1 MRSSCPLPC
10 EPMPMFLASDDPRD
24 IPNYERAFSP
34 RPEVYEAWLGLNGA
48 IKAGM
53 DARRYELVSVA
64 VARVLGSSYCSLAH
78 ASRALAGGL
87 ATADELADP
96 ASLPEVEQ
104 AIVAFAAQVAR
115 DATAIGQADVDA
127 LRAHGLSDQ
136 DVFDV
141 VAAATARCFF
151 AKTLDAV
158 GAQADATFAALEPAS
173 LRDALTVGRPIAP
186 S

>member
-1 MRSSCPLPC
+1 
-10 EPMPMFLASDDPRD
+10 MFLSDDDPRD
-24 IPNYERAFSP
+24 IPNYERAFAQ

-53 DARRYELVSVA
+53 DPRRYELVSVA
-64 VARVLGSSYCSLAH
+64 VARVLTSSYCSLAH

-87 ATADELADP
+87 ATAGELADP
-96 ASLPEVEQ
+96 SSLPPADRAV
-104 AIVAFAAQVAR
+104 VAFAEQVAR
-115 DATAIGQADVDA
+115 DATSVTADDVAA
-127 LRAHGLSDQ
+127 LRAHGLTDQ

-158 GAQADATFAALEPAS
+158 GAQADATFASLEPAA
-173 LRDALTVGRPIAP
+173 LRDALTVGRPIDAA
-186 S
+186 